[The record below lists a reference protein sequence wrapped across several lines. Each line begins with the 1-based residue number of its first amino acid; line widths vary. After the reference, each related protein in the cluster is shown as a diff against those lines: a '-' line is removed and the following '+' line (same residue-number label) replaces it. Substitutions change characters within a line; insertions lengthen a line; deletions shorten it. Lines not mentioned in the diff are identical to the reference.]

1 MANPT
6 AETIC
11 RQGELPLIVTNCL
24 EFETYIK
31 GHHVYK
37 NIWTPMLGEI
47 LQVRREPENI
57 VDKFAVCVEKDDR
70 VVGHLKKGDSGKFA
84 KTIFYFIRSD
94 VYSQRYVEINGK
106 RCNLGDGEGLQVP
119 CKICITG
126 QKHYLDILKRELM
139 KINEI

>member
-1 MANPT
+1 ML
-6 AETIC
+6 AE
-11 RQGELPLIVTNCL
+11 R
-24 EFETYIK
+24 
-31 GHHVYK
+31 
-37 NIWTPMLGEI
+37 

-94 VYSQRYVEINGK
+94 EYSQCYIEVTGT
-106 RCNLGDGEGLQVP
+106 RCNLGDGEGRQVP

-126 QKHYLDILKRELM
+126 QKHYLDVLKRESM